1 MHVRYW
7 ICIFLNWK
15 PLILLLS
22 FLAVLAWGGAV
33 ASAQTD
39 EVSSSSPVMAVSP
52 EDGSLWM
59 AAPGDGLYRLGRNGR
74 ILHYSVGSGHL
85 KNDTIV
91 SLAFDASATLYILD
105 AAGQLT
111 RYSSIEGFSSVPS
124 IDGGIGSL
132 SESAGIP
139 YIIKDSLLYSLSG
152 DAPELV
158 RTLPFSV
165 SAPSLPEFE
174 YETEPAA
181 ESEPSE
187 EDKKGSALSSIL
199 WIALGLFLGLVLGFL
214 LFRRKREEEK
224 VSEAPAPVVVA
235 PSQKAAPAVQ
245 KVEPVVQK
253 KEAPVVEATP
263 VKEEEVPAA
272 KEESAPLGIEEA
284 LKASEFGQKVWD
296 LVIANLSNPAYG
308 VEQVAADLEISRI
321 HVNRKL
327 KAQTGYSPS
336 AVFKFI
342 RMNHAS
348 RLLLEGKLTIAD
360 VAREC
365 GFASAS
371 YFSTAFKDYY
381 KQSPSEYVA
390 GKSPVSGTLD
400 L

>member
-1 MHVRYW
+1 M
-7 ICIFLNWK
+7 NWK
-15 PLILLLS
+15 LLIPFVLILALQVQDNC
-22 FLAVLAWGGAV
+22 FACE
-33 ASAQTD
+33 T
-39 EVSSSSPVMAVSP
+39 SPVTVVSP
-52 EDGSLWM
+52 TDGSLWM
-59 AAPGDGLYRLGRNGR
+59 ATESDGLLRFGRNGR
-74 ILHYSVGSGHL
+74 VL
-85 KNDTIV
+85 KYDVTAQ
-91 SLAFDASATLYILD
+91 SLVFDASGTLYILD
-105 AAGQLT
+105 ASGALT
-111 RYSSIEGFSSVPS
+111 RYTSVEGFSAVPS
-124 IDGGIGSL
+124 FESGVGAL

-158 RTLPFSV
+158 RTLPFSI

-174 YETEPAA
+174 YETEPDQ
-181 ESEPSE
+181 ESDSVSE
-187 EDKKGSALSSIL
+187 EKKGSALSSLL
-199 WIALGLFLGLVLGFL
+199 WIALGLCLGLILGFL
-214 LFRRKREEEK
+214 LFRKRKDEIILE
-224 VSEAPAPVVVA
+224 VDTPTPVVVA
-235 PSQKAAPAVQ
+235 PVQ

-253 KEAPVVEATP
+253 NETP
-263 VKEEEVPAA
+263 VAEAEPVLEEEIPAA

>member
-1 MHVRYW
+1 MSGTGYAF
-7 ICIFLNWK
+7 FLNWK

-158 RTLPFSV
+158 RTLPFSI
-165 SAPSLPEFE
+165 STPSLPEFE

-181 ESEPSE
+181 ESEPSK
-187 EDKKGSALSSIL
+187 EDKKGSVLSSIL
-199 WIALGLFLGLVLGFL
+199 WIVLGLFLGLLIGFL
-214 LFRRKREEEK
+214 LFRRKSKEEK
-224 VSEAPAPVVVA
+224 E
-235 PSQKAAPAVQ
+235 VQ
-245 KVEPVVQK
+245 KVEPVIQKEETPVVQA
-253 KEAPVVEATP
+253 APVQ
-263 VKEEEVPAA
+263 EEEIPAA

-284 LKASEFGQKVWD
+284 LKASDFGQKVWD